1 MPELPEV
8 ETVRKVL
15 VSQLK
20 GRKITNISSDY
31 HEMVEQDFNCFYNN
45 LLNEEFL
52 DIKRMGKYLIFQ
64 MTNNYLIA
72 HLRMEGKFFYVKTN
86 SMMNKHI
93 HMILNLIMVIVY
105 FIKIQENLEE

>member
-45 LLNEEFL
+45 LLN
-52 DIKRMGKYLIFQ
+52 
-64 MTNNYLIA
+64 
-72 HLRMEGKFFYVKTN
+72 
-86 SMMNKHI
+86 
-93 HMILNLIMVIVY
+93 NLH
-105 FIKIQENLEE
+105 